1 MKVVAGEKA
10 AYESSK
16 LICLDHFKMIRPM
29 SMTHVKRLLSMTHM
43 NGGNSNDT
51 CTRNNLKVSTKYIP
65 SMAYLRP
72 LNSINMN
79 NHFKTIGKKFN
90 IFSLNWAHLSLKIY
104 KLIHEVIMT

>member
-29 SMTHVKRLLSMTHM
+29 SMTYVKTLKRLLSMTHM

-51 CTRNNLKVSTKYIP
+51 CTRNNLKVSTIFIP
-65 SMAYLRP
+65 LMAYLRHP
-72 LNSINMN
+72 NSINMN
-79 NHFKTIGKKFN
+79 DHFKTIEKNSTF
-90 IFSLNWAHLSLKIY
+90 LP
-104 KLIHEVIMT
+104 